1 MLIETVISTIKYS
14 SNQAKKLIR
23 KNFKKQD
30 FYLKKLFIIIG
41 NFNLTKNLQKIR
53 TCLDNSENFKV
64 SIYPI

>member
-1 MLIETVISTIKYS
+1 MLIETVISTTKDS

>member
-1 MLIETVISTIKYS
+1 MLIETVISTIKDS